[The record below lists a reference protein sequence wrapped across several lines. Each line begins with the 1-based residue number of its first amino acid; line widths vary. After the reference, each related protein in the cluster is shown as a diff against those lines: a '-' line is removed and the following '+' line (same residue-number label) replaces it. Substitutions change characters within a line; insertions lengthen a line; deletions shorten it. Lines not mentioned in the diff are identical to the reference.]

1 MASGTGRTSAALVV
15 AAGVLY
21 GTTGTI
27 SFDNA
32 NIEDFVILRSDGT
45 PVYIERVR
53 GPKRADLA
61 KCRTCGYVIGDG
73 QFWGLAQGV
82 WLHTNGAVS
91 CQGSKVTYW
100 RWL

>member
-1 MASGTGRTSAALVV
+1 MTNTLASLTGVPGATQA
-15 AAGVLY
+15 
-21 GTTGTI
+21 
-27 SFDNA
+27 
-32 NIEDFVILRSDGT
+32 DGT

-73 QFWGLAQGV
+73 QFWGLAQGI